1 MPQSFEQANADMEV
15 RAFMGEMQG
24 QDRGRCHA
32 VARTAVVTFMNEVL
46 ELVMRRHIF
55 AVFFP
60 R

>member
-1 MPQSFEQANADMEV
+1 MEV

-24 QDRGRCHA
+24 QDRGQSHA

-46 ELVMRRHIF
+46 ELVMRGHIF
-55 AVFFP
+55 AVFYP